1 MNLLE
6 AIENRKSIR
15 KFKPD
20 PLSRVMLQEILQAAL
35 RAPSAINTQPWE
47 CWVVGGETLQQ
58 LSRELF
64 AEGTKETPSRAD
76 FRLTEIWKDTY
87 LNRMREN
94 GKGLFGLLGIDRQDR
109 EKRKAFSL
117 SMYKF
122 FDAPQVIFLCLD
134 SSLGDYSLFDCGC
147 FALNICLLATSKG
160 LGTCIQHSGV
170 HYPDIIRKY
179 VPIPAEKQILV
190 AISIGYPDEQAVV
203 NRFRSTRETLENVVH
218 WEDLT

>member
-1 MNLLE
+1 MELLE
-6 AIENRKSIR
+6 AIQNRRSIR
-15 KFKPD
+15 RFKPE
-20 PLSRVMLQEILQAAL
+20 PVPRTMLEEILQAAL

-47 CWVVGGETLQQ
+47 CWVVGGETLQR
-58 LSRELF
+58 LSGELY
-64 AEGTKETPSRAD
+64 AEAMKGNPSRSD
-76 FRLTEIWKDTY
+76 FAMSETWKEAY
-87 LNRMREN
+87 MNRMREN
-94 GKGLFGLLGIDRQDR
+94 GKGLFGLLGIERQDR

-117 SMYKF
+117 SMNKF

-147 FALNICLLATSKG
+147 FAMNICLLATSKG

-179 VPIPAEKQILV
+179 VPIPVEKKILV
-190 AISIGYPDEQAVV
+190 AIAIGYPDEQAVI

-218 WEDLT
+218 WKDLT

>member
-15 KFKPD
+15 QFKPD
-20 PLSRVMLQEILQAAL
+20 PLSRVMVQEILQAAL

-87 LNRMREN
+87 LNRMRQN

-179 VPIPAEKQILV
+179 VPIPAEKKILV